1 MRPAQA
7 MRRFEKALDDIFAVA
22 EWQARRVL
30 RQHGASDEEIAG
42 ALEAQNRDLRVWREQ
57 TRKQVKVWFTHG
69 ADLH

>member
-30 RQHGASDEEIAG
+30 RQHGATAEEIDA
-42 ALEAQNRDLRVWREQ
+42 ALEQQSRDLAAWRENM
-57 TRKQVKVWFTHG
+57 RKQVKVWFEHG
-69 ADLH
+69 VDLH